1 MPYST
6 LEDWEPFLEQ
16 NILSSSEKLF
26 KAALVERDLGDQ
38 EKAYILFYKYVECV
52 QRIKKHHEYKKD
64 EKYYVS
70 MFNLKKNMKLGI
82 ENLESLTA
90 ALERRYEEKE
100 AEAVAEKLS
109 KVARLNADLIIAEGN
124 SESKITSTP
133 KSSREGGPSARNGL
147 KGEPTSEE
155 IDVDAYL
162 EGNPGKGLANGHVEE
177 ENLISAKKLMS
188 LIQEKSTS
196 FFILDTRPSSDY
208 SASRLNLPNSV
219 NIPEE
224 ILTPGVTAASVGRN
238 LPVHERPQ
246 WDRRTGVDKL
256 IICDWTSTT
265 WTGAPATLKAALT
278 TWDPGARYPNPPFL
292 LEGGFQKF
300 LFAFPHQVTNPK
312 ARAPSATVPG
322 PSVYQAPSIAGLDY
336 PDLDAGFMV
345 TPSPSPKALAAQRS
359 GALQISREP
368 SAVPS
373 SVPPSSAYPSL
384 SSISSVP
391 PAGPWVPDRSTKPT
405 ETLRPRERSDAMSRK
420 SNESVDQL
428 NIGMFPS
435 SMNSSLA
442 SASSLGT
449 LGTISRYV
457 YYVWCLILKCSLFI
471 CCSGTAAV
479 AVLGH

>member
-1 MPYST
+1 MQVVPNQLRSV
-6 LEDWEPFLEQ
+6 FEQ
-16 NILSSSEKLF
+16 HISSSSQKLF
-26 KAALVERDLGDQ
+26 KAALVERDVGDQ

-52 QRIKKHHEYKKD
+52 QRIQRHPEYKKD

-70 MFNLKKNMKLGI
+70 MFNLKKNMRLGI
-82 ENLESLTA
+82 ENLESLST

-109 KVARLNADLIIAEGN
+109 KVASLNADLIIAEGN
-124 SESKITSTP
+124 STSGPGESKITSTP
-133 KSSREGGPSARNGL
+133 KSSREGGPLTMIRNGL
-147 KGEPTSEE
+147 VVEPTSEV
-155 IDVDAYL
+155 IDVDASF
-162 EGNPGKGLANGHVEE
+162 ESNSGESLANGHHIEE

-196 FFILDTRPSSDY
+196 FFIFDTRPSADY
-208 SASRLNLPNSV
+208 SDSRVSIPNSV

-224 ILTPGVTAASVGRN
+224 ILAPGVTAASVGRN
-238 LPVHERPQ
+238 LSVQERPQ

-278 TWDPGARYPNPPFL
+278 TWDPGARYPHPPLL

-300 LFAFPHQVTNPK
+300 LFAFPHHVTNPK
-312 ARAPSATVPG
+312 ARAPSSTIPG

-368 SAVPS
+368 SSASSVPS
-373 SVPPSSAYPSL
+373 SVPPSSAFAYPSL
-384 SSISSVP
+384 ASISSVP

-405 ETLRPRERSDAMSRK
+405 AEIMRPRERSDAMSRK
-420 SNESVDQL
+420 STDSEVTFDFSDFQRIPFLSFRLV
-428 NIGMFPS
+428 
-435 SMNSSLA
+435 SL
-442 SASSLGT
+442 
-449 LGTISRYV
+449 I
-457 YYVWCLILKCSLFI
+457 WHCSPQ
-471 CCSGTAAV
+471 A
-479 AVLGH
+479 

>member
-1 MPYST
+1 M
-6 LEDWEPFLEQ
+6 
-16 NILSSSEKLF
+16 
-26 KAALVERDLGDQ
+26 GDQ

-52 QRIKKHHEYKKD
+52 QRIQRHPEYKKD

-70 MFNLKKNMKLGI
+70 MFNLKKNMRLGI
-82 ENLESLTA
+82 ENLESLST

-109 KVARLNADLIIAEGN
+109 KVARLNADLIITEGK
-124 SESKITSTP
+124 STPGLGESKITSTP
-133 KSSREGGPSARNGL
+133 KSSREGGPSMLIRNGL
-147 KGEPTSEE
+147 VVEPTSEV
-155 IDVDAYL
+155 IDVDASFESNSG
-162 EGNPGKGLANGHVEE
+162 EGLVNGDAEE

-196 FFILDTRPSSDY
+196 FFILDTRPSTDY
-208 SASRLNLPNSV
+208 SDSRVNIPNSV

-224 ILTPGVTAASVGRN
+224 ILAPGVTAASVGRN
-238 LPVHERPQ
+238 LPAHERPQ

-278 TWDPGARYPNPPFL
+278 TWDLGAHYPHPPLL

-300 LFAFPHQVTNPK
+300 LFAFPHHVTNPK
-312 ARAPSATVPG
+312 ARAPSTTIPG

-368 SAVPS
+368 SASVPS

-384 SSISSVP
+384 ASISSVP

-405 ETLRPRERSDAMSRK
+405 ETMRPRERSDAMSRK
-420 SNESVDQL
+420 STDSEVISV
-428 NIGMFPS
+428 
-435 SMNSSLA
+435 
-442 SASSLGT
+442 
-449 LGTISRYV
+449 
-457 YYVWCLILKCSLFI
+457 
-471 CCSGTAAV
+471 
-479 AVLGH
+479 